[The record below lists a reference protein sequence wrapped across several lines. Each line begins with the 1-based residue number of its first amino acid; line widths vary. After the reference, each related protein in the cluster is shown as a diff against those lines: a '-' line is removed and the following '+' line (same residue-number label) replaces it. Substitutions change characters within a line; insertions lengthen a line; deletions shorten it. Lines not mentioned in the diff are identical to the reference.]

1 MVKNKSRTR
10 EPRNR
15 SGAALD
21 AETEAKRER
30 VRTLKMSVDKP
41 KIIGGEEDI
50 IPFSW
55 RFPLT
60 PPEDGK
66 MTKVYREVIST
77 EKALSFYD
85 GKK

>member
-1 MVKNKSRTR
+1 MVKSKPRARMRKSA
-10 EPRNR
+10 E
-15 SGAALD
+15 LD
-21 AETEAKRER
+21 AETQAKRER
-30 VRTLKMSVDKP
+30 VRSLKLSVDKP
-41 KIIGGEEDI
+41 KIIGDEQDI

-66 MTKVYREVIST
+66 MTKVYREVISN
-77 EKALSFYD
+77 EKALTFYD